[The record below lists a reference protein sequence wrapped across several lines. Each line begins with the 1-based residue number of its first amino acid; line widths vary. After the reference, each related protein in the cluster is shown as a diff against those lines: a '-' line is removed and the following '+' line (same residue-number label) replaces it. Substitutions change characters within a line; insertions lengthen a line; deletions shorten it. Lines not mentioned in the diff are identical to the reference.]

1 MRAGTR
7 AFAIAT
13 TAILCL
19 ASCENPADP
28 TVLRTEARVTEVS
41 VTILE
46 SFPVQVH
53 AVVSG
58 ELSDGCTRLD
68 SISQSRDGNEFRLQL
83 SAVRPADAICTQQLV
98 LFEENIP
105 LDVRGLKAGDYRIIA
120 NGVEVSFR
128 LDADNG

>member
-1 MRAGTR
+1 MFGV
-7 AFAIAT
+7 AIAS
-13 TAILCL
+13 ILGIT
-19 ASCENPADP
+19 SCESPADP

-58 ELSDGCTRLD
+58 ELSDGCTTLD
-68 SISQSRDGNEFRLQL
+68 SISQSRDGNEFRIRL

-98 LFEENIP
+98 LFEETIP
-105 LDVRGLKAGDYRIIA
+105 LDVRGLSAGDYKVVA
-120 NGVEVSFR
+120 NGVEVTFR